1 MFAKYQTDDELPH
14 PAAGI
19 SRMLRAAGCDTTNES
34 DLQRGALAYNIALLV
49 CKYAARNTA
58 VQPVQKSRAGRN
70 EPCPCGSSKKYKK
83 CCLDTDR
90 APLADHDRSASVK
103 FGPEVLPRL
112 WDEDAVFE
120 DCTLLSLIMDR
131 DRAFANVGFSPEKVA
146 SFMDAV
152 FEEEPSLLGNTSESD
167 VEARSRAI
175 DDLAIRY
182 IRESGDSK
190 VTRGIKDKLLAAAK
204 RVQSKDEARALATG
218 IYFAMMADTT
228 NDPADDLIGITL
240 FRKALFDAAAPRNI
254 VSKIFGK
261 LGKDENELRRLIEAN
276 DPVITEKI
284 NSVMGELDASEL
296 DALQASFDRRHRNLW
311 DTIEAGKFP
320 VPMPCATQI
329 ALVGRLVA
337 AARNEACSQDD
348 MSAAL
353 GAFAEELIEDDYA
366 LYGQMLDHWLEDHK
380 GQPDRIIDAVQAM
393 RELCAIRSIEDF
405 VPVLLILSLR
415 TKQMIPFDEEERNF
429 IDGHRERD
437 RNQEFIAKYS
447 SWLRTKGYPGMADR
461 LLLSWENS
469 ATPPAEQQPKS
480 NAA

>member
-1 MFAKYQTDDELPH
+1 MFAEYRTDDESYR
-14 PAAGI
+14 PAAGML
-19 SRMLRAAGCDTTNES
+19 RMLRAAGCDTTDERS
-34 DLQRGALAYNIALLV
+34 LQSGVVAYNTALLV
-49 CKYAARNTA
+49 CKYAARDA
-58 VQPVQKSRAGRN
+58 AQPARKSRAGRN
-70 EPCPCGSSKKYKK
+70 EPCPCGSGRKYKK

-90 APLADHDRSASVK
+90 APSADDDRSALVSL
-103 FGPEVLPRL
+103 GPEVLPRL
-112 WDEDAVFE
+112 WDEDAMFE
-120 DCTLLSLIMDR
+120 DCELLSQIMDR
-131 DRAFANVGFSPEKVA
+131 DEAFANVGFSPEKVA
-146 SFMDAV
+146 SFMDAA
-152 FEEEPSLLGNTSESD
+152 FEAESSPFGDTGESD
-167 VEARSRAI
+167 TASRSRAI

-182 IRESGDSK
+182 IRESGDGK
-190 VTRGIKDKLLAAAK
+190 VTRGINDKLLAAAK
-204 RVQSKDEARALATG
+204 RAQSTDEVRALATG

-228 NDPADDLIGITL
+228 KDPADDIIGITL
-240 FRKALFDAAAPRNI
+240 FRKALFDAAGPAHI
-254 VSKIFGK
+254 VSKIFGQ

-296 DALQASFDRRHRNLW
+296 DALQASFDRRHRNLR
-311 DTIEAGKFP
+311 DTIAAGKFP

-329 ALVGRLVA
+329 ALVGRLA
-337 AARNEACSQDD
+337 GAARNEACSQDD

-353 GAFAEELIEDDYA
+353 WAFAEELIEDDYA

-405 VPVLLILSLR
+405 VPMLLILSLR

-429 IDGHRERD
+429 IDGHRGPD

-469 ATPPAEQQPKS
+469 GTPPAELQPKS